1 MDPKNPRLLDHA
13 CDLREQGKF
22 RQAYEEFLRA
32 ANNTD
37 SILEK
42 AGILLNAVTNLTQ
55 IGDFETGR
63 IQLDKAKELLSVLN
77 PVNLTDLTETSS
89 WV

>member
-1 MDPKNPRLLDHA
+1 MDITNSRLLDNA

-22 RQAYEEFLRA
+22 REAYEEFLRA

-37 SILEK
+37 SVLEK

-55 IGDFETGR
+55 TGDFETGR
-63 IQLDKAKELLSVLN
+63 TRLDNIRKLLSPLN
-77 PVNLTDLTETSS
+77 PLNLNTFD
-89 WV
+89 